1 MRSPFVRR
9 ESRLALSFLL
19 SLSFVLANTAGA
31 EFKTLAFTHVTVID
45 ATGAA
50 PRPERTVLITD
61 DRITSISEAPLPN
74 DARVIDARGKFL
86 IPGLCDM
93 HVHLAGVTADPKWSK
108 STLLPLLVANGITT
122 VRDMGGDLDALQSWR
137 KEIAAGR
144 LIGPRIYCAGPM
156 LDGGK
161 SDPPALLGI
170 STPNDGRSAVRDLRK
185 KGADFIK
192 VLSRLDRESFFAI
205 ADESKKQGMTFVGHV
220 PNSVHAS
227 EASDAGEKSIEHIF
241 YSNLAFDCSAHETE
255 TREKSAAAHA
265 GKNNAAA
272 AAARDEAN
280 ASFSKT
286 KADALWQKLV
296 RNKTWVVPTLV
307 AIRSIAQQREAAQS
321 APSALAYVPP
331 ALRKSWS
338 PNEINKQVSPE
349 VAQWYL
355 AQFQNDLKLA
365 RSMHEAGVQMMAGS
379 DSLDPLNFPGPSL
392 HDELQLLTEAGFTAL
407 QALQAA
413 TLKPAEFFN
422 ATGDGGWGTIQPGK
436 IADLVLLD
444 ADPLA
449 SIGNTRKIAAIVLA
463 GRFLD
468 RNDLDQMLKAARA
481 AADRAE

>member
-1 MRSPFVRR
+1 
-9 ESRLALSFLL
+9 
-19 SLSFVLANTAGA
+19 
-31 EFKTLAFTHVTVID
+31 
-45 ATGAA
+45 
-50 PRPERTVLITD
+50 
-61 DRITSISEAPLPN
+61 
-74 DARVIDARGKFL
+74 
-86 IPGLCDM
+86 
-93 HVHLAGVTADPKWSK
+93 
-108 STLLPLLVANGITT
+108 
-122 VRDMGGDLDALQSWR
+122 
-137 KEIAAGR
+137 
-144 LIGPRIYCAGPM
+144 
-156 LDGGK
+156 
-161 SDPPALLGI
+161 
-170 STPNDGRSAVRDLRK
+170 
-185 KGADFIK
+185 
-192 VLSRLDRESFFAI
+192 
-205 ADESKKQGMTFVGHV
+205 
-220 PNSVHAS
+220 
-227 EASDAGEKSIEHIF
+227 
-241 YSNLAFDCSAHETE
+241 LAFDCSAHETE

-407 QALQAA
+407 QALHAA

-422 ATGDGGWGTIQPGK
+422 AAGDGGVGDDTAGK
-436 IADLVLLD
+436 SCRSCASGCGSARQYRQYEEDSGHCSRWPISRSQRSRSD
-444 ADPLA
+444 AESGA
-449 SIGNTRKIAAIVLA
+449 RCRRSGGIGRCNK
-463 GRFLD
+463 
-468 RNDLDQMLKAARA
+468 
-481 AADRAE
+481 